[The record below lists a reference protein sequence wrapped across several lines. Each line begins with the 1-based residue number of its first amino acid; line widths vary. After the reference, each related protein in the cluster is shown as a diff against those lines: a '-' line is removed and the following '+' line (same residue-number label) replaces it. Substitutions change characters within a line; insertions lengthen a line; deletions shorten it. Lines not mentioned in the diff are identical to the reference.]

1 MGVLSDSDLYKTQTS
16 TADLT
21 EPVAILVAN
30 SASDTVFDKN
40 LVNIVRQIA
49 GVSWGRVTIEEDA
62 AAVFEG
68 KTSITLSAGG
78 KRNIH
83 YLAAPEGLEL
93 APFLD
98 AITWLGKA
106 APVPVSALFRHLDA
120 LNEPMSVLVLVTA
133 ACLHCPEVVREL
145 LAAAVYAPLLAVT
158 VVDAVAHGDFAARYK
173 VKATPTVIFNGR
185 ATLVGRI
192 TEAQIIDELLRKSA
206 DTSLTEVLESMIK
219 AGRAE
224 DAAELMVREGQTAA
238 VLPVYQSPE
247 LALRIGALVTME
259 EALAMD
265 PRSLDPIL
273 DELCAL
279 LAHEDA
285 RLRGD
290 TADILGKIGNPRAL
304 PALRT
309 LLDDPDPD
317 VVDAAID
324 ALKLL
329 EQ

>member
-1 MGVLSDSDLYKTQTS
+1 MLSDSDLYKTQTT
-16 TADLT
+16 TADLSET
-21 EPVAILVAN
+21 VAIHVAN
-30 SASDTVFDKN
+30 AQSGAVFDKN
-40 LVNIVRQIA
+40 LVNIARQIA
-49 GVSWGRVTIEEDA
+49 GVSWGRITIEEDA
-62 AAVFEG
+62 GAVFGG
-68 KTSITLSAGG
+68 KTSITLAAGG
-78 KRNIH
+78 RRNIH

-98 AITWLGKA
+98 AISWLGKA
-106 APVPVSALFRHLDA
+106 APVPASTVLPRLDS
-120 LNEPMSVLVLVTA
+120 LNEPVSVLVLVTA
-133 ACLHCPEVVREL
+133 ACPHCPEVVRKL
-145 LAAAVYAPLLAVT
+145 LAAAVYAPLLTVT
-158 VVDAVAHGDFAARYK
+158 VVDAVAHDDLAARYK
-173 VKATPTVIFNGR
+173 VKATPTVIFDGR

-192 TEAQIIDELLRKSA
+192 TEAEIVDEVLRKSA

-224 DAAELMVREGQTAA
+224 DAAELMVQEGQAA
-238 VLPVYQSPE
+238 AILPVYQSPE
-247 LALRIGALVTME
+247 LALRIGALVAME

-265 PRSLDPIL
+265 PRALDPIL

-290 TADILGKIGNPRAL
+290 TADILGKIANPRAV

-317 VVDAAID
+317 VVDAATD
-324 ALKLL
+324 ALAAL
-329 EQ
+329 EG